1 MFHCWRPKS
10 PCPSKGLKLLDFPI
24 EPDVNWRF
32 EYKYRLAY
40 DHYLR
45 VRSFILPY
53 MKKDPFTDGPG
64 GRRYIVRSLY
74 FDTDKLD
81 AFVEKLNGD
90 QDRVKLR
97 IRSYQS
103 KAEKDML
110 LRVEFKARKGMAMEK
125 HSTWVSL
132 DAYRQFMDT
141 WHWPDRSDPVLL
153 EFERYVHLKGMRPK
167 VLVEYEREGYLS
179 RIDGLVRTTFDHHV
193 KSAEAEDIFPNQAFF
208 RKYYPGMVVFEI
220 KCDKRQP
227 FWLRK
232 LVQEQG
238 LKLIANSKFAQGIE
252 LSRSDVIRATWSSEY

>member
-1 MFHCWRPKS
+1 
-10 PCPSKGLKLLDFPI
+10 LLDSSI
-24 EPDVNWRF
+24 GQDVNWRF
-32 EYKYRLAY
+32 EYKYRLTY

-53 MKKDPFTDGPG
+53 MKKDPFTAGPG
-64 GRRYIVRSLY
+64 ARRYVVRSLY

-103 KAEKDML
+103 DPENNMK
-110 LRVEFKARKGMAMEK
+110 LRVEFKSRKGMAMEK

-132 DAYRQFMDT
+132 DAYQQFMDT
-141 WHWPDRSDPVLL
+141 HHWTDHSDPVLS

-179 RIDGLVRTTFDHHV
+179 RIDRLVRTTFDHHV
-193 KSAEAEDIFPNQAFF
+193 KSAQAEDLFPQNAIFRNF
-208 RKYYPGMVVFEI
+208 YPGMLVFEI

-232 LVQEQG
+232 LVQELG
-238 LKLIANSKFAQGIE
+238 LKLAANSKFAQGVE
-252 LSRSDVIRATWSSEY
+252 LSRQDVIRSTWSSEY